1 MNKSRE
7 SGSGLTE
14 DGQIGANGLCAKSS
28 EIGFRDVD
36 QVMIDQAM
44 IDQATENCGGP
55 RTEWEASRSLPRG
68 SSWESG
74 GKSED
79 GQAAPA
85 LTGSGNSA
93 HMETVMERQ

>member
-28 EIGFRDVD
+28 EIGFRDV
-36 QVMIDQAM
+36 
-44 IDQATENCGGP
+44 DQATENCGGP